1 MFVFDVGSQDPNYS
15 SPLTIYNYDI
25 PTGLIILSCLL
36 TILLF
41 LRLVF
46 FNVEV
51 LKRPKFI
58 ENRVVRL
65 SLTIVI
71 FYGLIFE
78 AIYFIYLLRKE
89 DMTSILADFSCLCF
103 TLLFAILIVVP
114 EGRKTMFM
122 SNE

>member
-1 MFVFDVGSQDPNYS
+1 MFVFDVGSQDPIYS

-51 LKRPKFI
+51 LKRPKFPEI
-58 ENRVVRL
+58 LE
-65 SLTIVI
+65 
-71 FYGLIFE
+71 
-78 AIYFIYLLRKE
+78 LRISSSFKK
-89 DMTSILADFSCLCF
+89 IIGA
-103 TLLFAILIVVP
+103 
-114 EGRKTMFM
+114 
-122 SNE
+122 NW